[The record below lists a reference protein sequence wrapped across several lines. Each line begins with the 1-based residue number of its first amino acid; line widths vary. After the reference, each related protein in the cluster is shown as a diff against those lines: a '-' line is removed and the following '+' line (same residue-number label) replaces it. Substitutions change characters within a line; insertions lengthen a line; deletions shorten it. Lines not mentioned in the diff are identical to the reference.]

1 MQYSKFKTRSGK
13 EAEDEKLNKHSTE
26 ENYNYKKIEK
36 NSKKWWYRGV
46 GGGHQCSWREQG
58 RRI

>member
-36 NSKKWWYRGV
+36 NSKK
-46 GGGHQCSWREQG
+46 
-58 RRI
+58 